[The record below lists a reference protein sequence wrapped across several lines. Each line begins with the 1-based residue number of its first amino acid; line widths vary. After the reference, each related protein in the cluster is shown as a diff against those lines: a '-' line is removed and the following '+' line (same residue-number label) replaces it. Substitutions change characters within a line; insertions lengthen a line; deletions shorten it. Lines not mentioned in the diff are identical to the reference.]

1 MLQAYAL
8 RYDTSVKTKTK
19 TAATLLDILL
29 DMMDSASRT
38 SVRKLIKNHRVTV
51 DGEIQARP
59 DFAVLPG
66 QLIEIAQKAKDKEN
80 KKGSRTP
87 SRPAPLKT
95 ARGAKRRLAV
105 KILFE
110 DEHLIVV
117 DKPTGLL
124 SIATDKERQKTLYR
138 KVMDY
143 VKETTAGQQRIFIV
157 HRLDR
162 DASGVMVFAKD
173 EGTKRKLQKD
183 WSGAE
188 KVYHLVVEGCPPEAS
203 GTVRNFLCEN
213 RAKIVYVCEKHIK
226 GAQEAVTH
234 YRILKGEGAR
244 RLLEVKI
251 ETGRKH
257 QIRVH
262 MADTLNCPIVGDDIY
277 GLGKSGTRGIAL
289 HSHSLAF
296 DHPATGER
304 ITVKSP
310 IPERFRG
317 LV

>member
-1 MLQAYAL
+1 M
-8 RYDTSVKTKTK
+8 KTKIK
-19 TAATLLDILL
+19 TASTLQDAVLQ
-29 DMMDSASRT
+29 MMDSASKT
-38 SVRKLIKNHRVTV
+38 AVRKLIKNHRVTV
-51 DGEIQARP
+51 DGNIQARP

-66 QLIEIAQKAKDKEN
+66 QAIEISRKGKDKEA
-80 KKGSRTP
+80 KKTS
-87 SRPAPLKT
+87 SPAALKT
-95 ARGAKRRLAV
+95 ARGAKRRLAI
-105 KILFE
+105 KILLE

-124 SIATDKERQKTLYR
+124 SIATDKERTKTLYR

-143 VKETTAGQQRIFIV
+143 VKETTAGKKRIFIV

-162 DASGVMVFAKD
+162 DASGVMVLAKD
-173 EGTKRKLQKD
+173 EKTKRKLQKN
-183 WSGAE
+183 WASAE
-188 KVYHLVVEGCPPEAS
+188 KVYHAVVEGCPPKTE

-213 RAKIVYVCEKHIK
+213 RAKRVYVCDKDVK
-226 GAQEAVTH
+226 GSQEAVTH
-234 YRILKGEGAR
+234 YKVLKGEGLR
-244 RLLEVKI
+244 RLLVVKI

-289 HSHSLAF
+289 HSHSLTF
-296 DHPATGER
+296 DHPTTGKR

-310 IPERFRG
+310 IPGRFRR

>member
-1 MLQAYAL
+1 
-8 RYDTSVKTKTK
+8 
-19 TAATLLDILL
+19 
-29 DMMDSASRT
+29 MMDSASKT

-59 DFAVLPG
+59 DSAVLPG
-66 QLIEIAQKAKDKEN
+66 QVIEISQKGIDKETR
-80 KKGSRTP
+80 KKSA
-87 SRPAPLKT
+87 SPAALKT
-95 ARGAKRRLAV
+95 ARGAKRRLAI
-105 KILFE
+105 KILLE

-124 SIATDKERQKTLYR
+124 SIATDKERLRTLYR

-143 VKETTAGQQRIFIV
+143 VKETSAGKKRIFIV

-162 DASGVMVFAKD
+162 DASGVMVLAKD

-183 WSGAE
+183 WAGAE
-188 KVYHLVVEGCPPEAS
+188 KVYHAVVEGCPPRSE
-203 GTVRNFLCEN
+203 GTIRNFLCEN
-213 RAKIVYVCEKHIK
+213 RAKIVYVCERHIK
-226 GAQEAVTH
+226 GSQEAVTH
-234 YRILKGEGAR
+234 YRILKGDGPR

-289 HSHSLAF
+289 HSHSLTF
-296 DHPATGER
+296 DHPATGDR

-310 IPERFRG
+310 IPSRFRG